1 MWRVT
6 IGGFPP
12 DWSKAVIKSSFHLSS
27 TKSNAKKAKESNRIL
42 YLLQEIVIV
51 VIGVLIAVSISNYKE
66 RTQNEKY
73 IEKILLAV
81 DNEIKLSK
89 VQVDTILNRHLKT
102 IDYLQNNITEQNKD
116 KPLGELLQSLGG
128 IQSPDI
134 KSISLRFYISNKAEL
149 VDFETISQLSDIE
162 IYKNSLSEKMTRLI
176 DFIYE
181 HINDTDEATKKKLV
195 YYLANVIDSEKALI
209 KMYSN
214 FIDEK
219 SNLLTK

>member
-1 MWRVT
+1 M
-6 IGGFPP
+6 
-12 DWSKAVIKSSFHLSS
+12 
-27 TKSNAKKAKESNRIL
+27 AKESNRIV

-116 KPLGELLQSLGG
+116 RPLGELLQSLGG

-149 VDFETISQLSDIE
+149 VDFQIISQLSDIE

-176 DFIYE
+176 NFIYE
-181 HINDTDEATKKKLV
+181 HINDTDEDTKKKLV

-209 KMYSN
+209 RMYSN